1 MKQIIY
7 ITLHMD
13 MSRYRI
19 LLRCLTP
26 AMPDAFWSTV
36 GGGSSHRSFDDWW
49 TTLPDE
55 FKKIPYK
62 IDDPE
67 KPTLQDVENIISQLH
82 SQNKEKFKPAESE
95 IQHWLTNSQ
104 IQKNK

>member
-62 IDDPE
+62 MSR
-67 KPTLQDVENIISQLH
+67 TLSLNFTVKIRKSLNLLNQRFS
-82 SQNKEKFKPAESE
+82 
-95 IQHWLTNSQ
+95 TG
-104 IQKNK
+104 